1 MDSGILINR
10 QYQVLQKGRLH
21 DLRIPHRFRRKAV
34 KKETRKTKT
43 RSGPAAAAGRAAHQK
58 HPRYAGARALRQ
70 HAAPGPQRG
79 AHGAQCTC
87 YARALLREPRVGPS
101 AGGPRAPPASASGP
115 SPVVGTAGEGGGVE
129 AVGLVR
135 CPWTVR
141 ARGGARARRAA
152 PCACAS
158 CRVCVRLHKQVLA
171 WPPFCQAPDSHA

>member
-1 MDSGILINR
+1 MTVGQIP
-10 QYQVLQKGRLH
+10 VLCT
-21 DLRIPHRFRRKAV
+21 IVSMISEFPTASERKAF
-34 KKETRKTKT
+34 KKETEKQKQDLDQL
-43 RSGPAAAAGRAAHQK
+43 SFCRAAHQR

-135 CPWTVR
+135 CPGTVR
-141 ARGGARARRAA
+141 GRGGARARRAA